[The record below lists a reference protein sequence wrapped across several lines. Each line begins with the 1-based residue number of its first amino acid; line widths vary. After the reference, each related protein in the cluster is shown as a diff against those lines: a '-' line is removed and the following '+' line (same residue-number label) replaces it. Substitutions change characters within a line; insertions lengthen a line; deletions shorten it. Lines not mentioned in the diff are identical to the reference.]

1 MVKKYARVLESREI
15 NSMTGEIWA
24 IQDVPNTWRSK
35 TEAKVL
41 SDGYVFLEDG
51 TAAPAGL
58 VKDEEEE

>member
-15 NSMTGEIWA
+15 NSMTGEVWA

-51 TAAPAGL
+51 TAVPAGL
-58 VKDEEEE
+58 AKEEEEE